1 MSTKHDDEHDVFSNY
16 CLYKTVFFF
25 AHYIW
30 SRFEKIL
37 VLLLWKAFVGF
48 SKFCIIFSKGNIAV
62 GEVSGRSLSE
72 VLPKCEISQGFF
84 GALPTSLTF
93 WLAGLRL
100 LFEPCGSSLLVNS
113 LSVMFILSRLQPTLF
128 NNWMK
133 YPELSPVLGHS
144 TEAASLKCAELAF
157 SQASASCLSSVIN
170 PPVNLCQFNSVPVSN
185 DFTNGQLQNL
195 FSWSDQHFQWQK
207 PDGQNICVPHPFSS
221 ATV

>member
-1 MSTKHDDEHDVFSNY
+1 MKWCVFLPYIQVHIRQVFS
-16 CLYKTVFFF
+16 V
-25 AHYIW
+25 
-30 SRFEKIL
+30 IL
-37 VLLLWKAFVGF
+37 VVWKC
-48 SKFCIIFSKGNIAV
+48 KTLCI
-62 GEVSGRSLSE
+62 SLVVDTWTHSQE
-72 VLPKCEISQGFF
+72 EPKLP
-84 GALPTSLTF
+84 ALPTSLTF